1 MYLCSLPDNSVMNLK
16 SDFIPPWNFQSYQ
29 RCGEFPNCYPF
40 HSFSSEFVMIDSPP
54 LLRALLSHATFFLYR
69 LCFSHTVPSLLS
81 PFLWSLILTLLCL
94 LCPFSVDNLP
104 CFHVSICHFA
114 SNNFYVS
121 ISGFNFSVA
130 DLSSQLVIWTSLLEC
145 SKLKPFPLC
154 NSLLHPLPPLQPV
167 VLMWLNFC

>member
-1 MYLCSLPDNSVMNLK
+1 MWWVPKLL
-16 SDFIPPWNFQSYQ
+16 
-29 RCGEFPNCYPF
+29 
-40 HSFSSEFVMIDSPP
+40 SFSLFLFRVCDDRLPP

-69 LCFSHTVPSLLS
+69 LCFSHRTFFTVS
-81 PFLWSLILTLLCL
+81 FLWSLILTLLCL
-94 LCPFSVDNLP
+94 LCPFSVDDLP

-130 DLSSQLVIWTSLLEC
+130 DLSSQLVIWTSLLEY

-154 NSLLHPLPPLQPV
+154 NSLLHPSLPYSLLFLCDWISAKCPPS
-167 VLMWLNFC
+167 F